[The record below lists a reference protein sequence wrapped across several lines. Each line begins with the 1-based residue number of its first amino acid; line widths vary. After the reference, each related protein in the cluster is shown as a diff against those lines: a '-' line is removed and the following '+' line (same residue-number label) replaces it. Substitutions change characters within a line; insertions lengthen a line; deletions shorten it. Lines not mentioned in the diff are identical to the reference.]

1 MKYFRTLLIATL
13 SGLAILT
20 ACTKDDQ
27 GEKQAEIDEQLIVDY
42 LTENNIEAIRH
53 ESGMYY
59 LINNAGAGLQPTVN
73 STVEVYY
80 KGYFMDGNIFDQ
92 TTQGPVTFALRNLI
106 PGWQTGIPLLKE
118 GGSGTFFLPSALGYG
133 TTSSGSVPP
142 NTVIIFDIDLISVL

>member
-80 KGYFMDGNIFDQ
+80 KGYFMDGNIL
-92 TTQGPVTFALRNLI
+92 TKPPRGRLHLRFAI
-106 PGWQTGIPLLKE
+106 
-118 GGSGTFFLPSALGYG
+118 
-133 TTSSGSVPP
+133 
-142 NTVIIFDIDLISVL
+142 